1 MICSFIGINNV
12 KNDGTEKFGNH
23 IIPIQNN
30 DLDENGDFTVST
42 SIDSFAPGT
51 VQVVH
56 AEIEDVHGNETLIT
70 TFHSM
75 GGNDQAFSHLPV
87 LQFNRSVSENPNQI
101 DTTIQ
106 STKSVLLYNYSNPV
120 EGYSISAPNN
130 KDIFAILID
139 NVTGQALGNEVQIS
153 SEFGLDHV
161 KNIQATEDGGFTII
175 YYTKK
180 VLKLSIKRGGTTINN
195 FHSIKGKSGSYQ
207 KEFRAYDRKDQKC
220 KNKLCS
226 GTIVK
231 LNISNR
237 STYMC
242 NICQK

>member
-1 MICSFIGINNV
+1 MKSVCNINN
-12 KNDGTEKFGNH
+12 E
-23 IIPIQNN
+23 
-30 DLDENGDFTVST
+30 
-42 SIDSFAPGT
+42 
-51 VQVVH
+51 
-56 AEIEDVHGNETLIT
+56 EIC
-70 TFHSM
+70 
-75 GGNDQAFSHLPV
+75 
-87 LQFNRSVSENPNQI
+87 R
-101 DTTIQ
+101 
-106 STKSVLLYNYSNPV
+106 
-120 EGYSISAPNN
+120 
-130 KDIFAILID
+130 
-139 NVTGQALGNEVQIS
+139 
-153 SEFGLDHV
+153 
-161 KNIQATEDGGFTII
+161 II